1 MTGDWHCVWSEP
13 GVLYDSTSAFCMIAS
28 MSPMLERAVAGRY
41 QDMVTAR
48 RVTVVTGPRQAGK
61 TTLVQSQL
69 GGGTLRSLDNQG
81 TLDSALTDPVGFLT
95 LGQRPLVIDE
105 VQRAGEPLVRAI
117 KFAVDHD
124 PAPGQFVLTGSSNFL
139 TVPTISES
147 LAGRAGFV
155 EVWPFTQGEIRGKH
169 DRFIDGAF
177 KGPAAFSTYQPGRF
191 SRHDLLERVCAGG
204 YPEVQRLGARQRP
217 GWFRDYVRTT
227 IERDVVELSG
237 IRKVAEMA
245 QLLRLFAARTG
256 CELVMQGIIDDAPL
270 ERQAVYAHRA
280 WLETVHLLTTL
291 PAWSRNLS
299 RRVKRHPKVFLT
311 DPGLAAWLLGKTPAA
326 LADPEDPATGQLV
339 ETFVFAELRRQ
350 LSWAATDVAMFHWRD
365 RSGAEVDIVLEAAD
379 GRAVGVEVKSHG
391 TAKPEWFRWLAQM
404 RDALGDKFIT
414 GIALYAGNDVLP
426 FGDRLLA
433 APITALWEL

>member
-1 MTGDWHCVWSEP
+1 
-13 GVLYDSTSAFCMIAS
+13 
-28 MSPMLERAVAGRY
+28 MLQRAVAGRY
-41 QDMVTAR
+41 QDMVAAR

-69 GGGTLRSLDNQG
+69 GRGTLRSLDDQG
-81 TLDSALTDPVGFLT
+81 TLDSALSDPVGFLA
-95 LGQRPLVIDE
+95 LGRRPLILDE

-117 KFAVDHD
+117 KLAVDHD
-124 PAPGQFVLTGSSNFL
+124 ATPGQFVLTGSSNFL

-155 EVWPFTQGEIRGKH
+155 EVWPFTQGEISGTP

-177 KGPAAFSTYQPGRF
+177 QGTAAFNTYRPGGF
-191 SRHDLLERVCAGG
+191 SRRHLLERVCAGG
-204 YPEVQRLGARQRP
+204 YPEIQRLAVRQRP

-237 IRKVAEMA
+237 IRKVAEMG

-270 ERQAVYAHRA
+270 ERQAVYDHRA
-280 WLETVHLLTTL
+280 WLETIYLLSTL
-291 PAWSRNLS
+291 PAWSRNLT
-299 RRVKRHPKVFLT
+299 RRVKRRPKVFVT
-311 DPGLAAWLLGKTPAA
+311 DSGLAAWLLGKTPAA
-326 LADPEDPATGQLV
+326 LADIEDPATGQLV

-350 LSWAATDVAMFHWRD
+350 LTWAAIDVAMFHWQD
-365 RSGAEVDIVLEAAD
+365 RSGAEVDVVLESGD
-379 GRAVGVEVKSHG
+379 GRVVGLEIKSHQ

-404 RDALGDKFIT
+404 RNALGEKFIT
-414 GIALYAGNDVLP
+414 GIVLYAGNEVLP

-433 APITALWEL
+433 VPICALWEL